1 MEIRL
6 IVVFRFFKIE
16 EGGGSKSVP
25 KLLSLFKMSRNFK
38 NKSTPHG
45 EALKRRFPILLKSK
59 KEVALNLIRH
69 CVEEWYRGLEY

>member
-6 IVVFRFFKIE
+6 NVVFRFFEIE
-16 EGGGSKSVP
+16 ERGGSKSLP

-38 NKSTPHG
+38 KNFTPHG

-59 KEVALNLIRH
+59 NEVALNPFRH